1 MLFVSLIEGMLSR
14 KNIYF
19 IGGGGIGMSALIR
32 YFVANGKNVV
42 AYDKTETNLTSKLIA
57 EGTRFFFE
65 DKFASIPPEFQDASK
80 TLVVYTPAIPK
91 DSQLLKHFTENGYSL
106 YKRSEILGFIT
117 ESNYNIAVAGTH
129 GKTTISSMVA
139 HCLKYC
145 KYPFTAFL
153 GGMAKSIGS
162 NYYNDLDSKVT
173 VIEADEYDRSFL
185 KLSPNIISL
194 SAADAD
200 HLDIY
205 GTEEEMHKT
214 FKQFL
219 TQNLQKGGVA
229 IIEKKLEKLFGNSF
243 ETYSLTDETAT
254 YFVQNLE
261 VEGTKFTADFHFK
274 GNVVNDVILGLPG
287 LHNMENALVTFAIV
301 SKLGIDPIQIKE
313 ALHQYAGVERRFDIH
328 IDMKELVYIDDYAH
342 HPEEINKLV
351 SSVLRMYPGK
361 KIIGIFQP
369 HLFTRTR
376 DFLEE
381 FAKSLE
387 PLDAILLLPIYPA
400 RELPI
405 EGVNS
410 KLLLDKIKK
419 NSKTLCSK
427 KDIHTYLIHNDC
439 DVVLTMGAGD
449 IGAEVQKV
457 KETLLNKLTVSE

>member
-1 MLFVSLIEGMLSR
+1 MLSR

-19 IGGGGIGMSALIR
+19 VGGGGIGMSALIR
-32 YFVANGKNVV
+32 YFVANGKNV
-42 AYDKTETNLTSKLIA
+42 AGYDKTETHLTSKLVS
-57 EGTRFFFE
+57 EGVHFFFE
-65 DKFASIPPEFQDASK
+65 DKLTSIPTEFKDATD
-80 TLVVYTPAIPK
+80 TLVVYTPAIPA
-91 DSQLLKHFTENGYSL
+91 DSVLLKYFKEQNYSI

-117 ESNYNIAVAGTH
+117 ETNYNIAVAGTH

-139 HCLKYC
+139 HCLKHC

-153 GGMAKSIGS
+153 GGVSKNLGS
-162 NYYNDLDSKVT
+162 NYYNDLESKVT

-219 TQNLQKGGVA
+219 TQNLQEGGVA
-229 IIEKKLEKLFGNSF
+229 IIEKKLEKLFGENF

-254 YFVQNLE
+254 FFVKNLE
-261 VEGTKFTADFHFK
+261 VNGTKFIADFHFN
-274 GNVVNDVILGLPG
+274 GNVVKDIILGLPG
-287 LHNMENALVTFAIV
+287 LHNMENALVSFAVV
-301 SKLGIDPIQIKE
+301 SKLGIDPEQIKE
-313 ALHQYAGVERRFDIH
+313 ALRQYSGVDRRFDIH
-328 IDMKELVYIDDYAH
+328 IDTDELVYIDDYAH

-376 DFLEE
+376 DFLDG

-410 KLLLDKIKK
+410 RLLLDKIQK

-449 IGAEVQKV
+449 IGMEVQKV
-457 KETLLNKLTVSE
+457 KETLLKKLTINI